1 MAAAGGGL
9 IALSGLLDALGRP
22 EAFETPADVVA
33 ALGVGLLAG
42 LVLGRP
48 RVRAL
53 RPEERGRGMRSWR
66 GAQGAAAIGVIV
78 VMLVVRGKLLAG
90 SYFNQDDFYMTGRAY
105 RSDLSWDYLFSD
117 FAGHVNP
124 FQQLTLWLVAHHA
137 PYDWP
142 VVATAI
148 LAVDLAATVLVW
160 LILSRLLQRQW
171 SRVVLL
177 AVFAWAPMT
186 LVPTLWW
193 SAAMFLWPHVL
204 CSLAAIWL
212 LVRWRQGDGRA
223 WVNGAGIVVVT
234 VVALLWHE
242 RAVLILPLVLGVA
255 VALADEASG
264 RRRLAAALSRFR
276 WLWLGMAGAVV
287 GFLVGH
293 GMLTDVEG
301 GGGTARQQVEVSWSF
316 VGRSVVPGLV
326 GGPWAGRTV
335 GGAVEPATWVTV
347 ASLVLVVGVVGLL
360 LWRGGP
366 ARRWGVAVLAGYVA
380 ADLGLLL
387 AGRSGFGQVIGL
399 DPRYSSDTLHAAVVC
414 VALCLRGASWPA
426 LAARRGRVLVVGGL
440 LAAYGVAS
448 AFGTALLVPH
458 FQNTKDRAFVT
469 NLRDD
474 LAADPTQVIL
484 DGPAPEELVLPLVGA
499 DNRYSVIL
507 GPLPELPAFD
517 EPSARL
523 RAVGPDGR
531 LVPVELAGGVPS
543 IPGPDDDCG
552 HAVSLVPVDVEM
564 ALPVEGRVLLR
575 VRYFAAAESTVT
587 VSADDWADEFLA
599 RRGPNEVWLV
609 MPEVPGAVTD
619 LELVGDGRT
628 EVCVTGV
635 LAGLPEVP

>member
-1 MAAAGGGL
+1 
-9 IALSGLLDALGRP
+9 
-22 EAFETPADVVA
+22 
-33 ALGVGLLAG
+33 
-42 LVLGRP
+42 
-48 RVRAL
+48 
-53 RPEERGRGMRSWR
+53 MRSWR
-66 GAQGAAAIGVIV
+66 GPQGAAAIGVIV
-78 VMLVVRGKLLAG
+78 VMLVVRGRLLAG

-105 RSDLSWDYLFSD
+105 RSDLSWDFLFSD

-124 FQQLTLWLVAHHA
+124 FQQLTLWVVAHHA

-142 VVATAI
+142 VIATAI
-148 LAVDLAATVLVW
+148 LAVNLAATVLVW
-160 LILSRLLQRQW
+160 LILSRLLDRQW

-204 CSLAAIWL
+204 GSLAAIWL
-212 LVRWRQGDGRA
+212 LVRWRQGDGSA
-223 WVNGAGIVVVT
+223 WVNGVGIVLVT
-234 VVALLWHE
+234 AAALLWHE
-242 RAVLILPLVLGVA
+242 RAVLILPLVFGVA
-255 VALADEASG
+255 VALADEATG
-264 RRRLAAALSRFR
+264 WRRLTAALGRFR

-287 GFLVGH
+287 GFLVVH
-293 GMLTDVEG
+293 GLLTDVEG

-326 GGPWAGRTV
+326 GGPWAGRTI
-335 GGAVEPATWVTV
+335 GGAVVPAAWVTV
-347 ASLVLVVGVVGLL
+347 ASIGLVVAVVGLL

-366 ARRWGVAVLAGYVA
+366 ARRWGLAVLAGYVA

-426 LAARRGRVLVVGGL
+426 LAAKRSRALVVGAL

-458 FQNTKDRAFVT
+458 FQNTQDRAFIT
-469 NLRDD
+469 HLRDD

-484 DGPAPEELVLPLVGA
+484 DGPAPEELVLPLVGD

-517 EPSARL
+517 EPSPRL

-531 LVPVELAGGVPS
+531 LEQVEMSGGVS
-543 IPGPDDDCG
+543 SVAGPDGECG
-552 HAVSLVPVDVEM
+552 YEVSTTPVDVEM

-575 VRYFAAAESTVT
+575 VRYYAGAESTVT
-587 VSADDWADEFLA
+587 ASAEDWTEEFLA
-599 RRGPNEVWLV
+599 RRGPNELWLV
-609 MPEVPGAVTD
+609 LPDVPGAVTD
-619 LELVGDGRT
+619 IGLVGDGRA
-628 EVCVTGV
+628 EVCVTDV
-635 LAGLPEVP
+635 LAGLPEQP